1 MAPISFRTLAA
12 HPYPKFSGVNP
23 SRASHDEM
31 QIDVKRYEP
40 LTLSS
45 RRILNCFSNSF
56 LEFYSYEGFPSSDTR
71 KNKA

>member
-1 MAPISFRTLAA
+1 MDQTPVHVLYTSVSEVCEPHTM
-12 HPYPKFSGVNP
+12 K
-23 SRASHDEM
+23 M

-56 LEFYSYEGFPSSDTR
+56 LEFYSYEGF
-71 KNKA
+71 